1 MTIIQKI
8 VKAGD
13 LPPEWAK
20 EFADP
25 NVEVLVEIRS
35 RPAKSGD
42 RHSFRAGELSDEQ
55 ITALQRD
62 DIPGHTREF
71 DRDLESVKQ

>member
-20 EFADP
+20 EFANP
-25 NVEVLVEIRS
+25 NVQVEVSITEYDEEVRN
-35 RPAKSGD
+35 AKSTAELLHIMS
-42 RHSFRAGELSDEQ
+42 RRAQERGLTPA
-55 ITALQRD
+55 I
-62 DIPGHTREF
+62 
-71 DRDLESVKQ
+71 LEEILNEK

>member
-20 EFADP
+20 EFANP
-25 NVEVLVEIRS
+25 NARIEVRLTECDEELQNAKTPMEVLDIVS
-35 RPAKSGD
+35 RRAEARGLTPAILEDILND
-42 RHSFRAGELSDEQ
+42 R
-55 ITALQRD
+55 
-62 DIPGHTREF
+62 
-71 DRDLESVKQ
+71 

>member
-13 LPPEWAK
+13 LPPVWAK

-25 NVEVLVEIRS
+25 NTKVEVRIIECDDELQNIKGSVEAMRILS
-35 RPAKSGD
+35 RRAKARGLTAEKLEDILND
-42 RHSFRAGELSDEQ
+42 R
-55 ITALQRD
+55 
-62 DIPGHTREF
+62 
-71 DRDLESVKQ
+71 

>member
-25 NVEVLVEIRS
+25 NVEVLVEIRP
-35 RPAKSGD
+35 RPEKSVD
-42 RHSFRAGELSDEQ
+42 RRSFRAGELSAEQ
-55 ITALQRD
+55 ITALQCD
-62 DIPGHTREF
+62 DIPEHTREL
-71 DRDLESVKQ
+71 DRDLEPVKQ

>member
-25 NVEVLVEIRS
+25 NVTVEVRLQELSATIPGNRLVI
-35 RPAKSGD
+35 
-42 RHSFRAGELSDEQ
+42 RAGELTSKQ
-55 ITALQRD
+55 IAALLKD
-62 DIPGHTREF
+62 DVPPTPF
-71 DRDLESVKQ
+71 DKEWSEADR

>member
-1 MTIIQKI
+1 MTVIQKI

-25 NVEVLVEIRS
+25 NVTVEVRITECDDELRN
-35 RPAKSGD
+35 AKSPKD
-42 RHSFRAGELSDEQ
+42 VLDIVSRRAEARGLTPE
-55 ITALQRD
+55 I
-62 DIPGHTREF
+62 
-71 DRDLESVKQ
+71 LEEILNGR